1 MVPDL
6 TLEHPDLD
14 MLDVQIRLVDA
25 VNQSSSSK
33 WQQAPMIPSG
43 YSAGEF
49 ELDGASLE
57 P

>member
-1 MVPDL
+1 VVPDL

-14 MLDVQIRLVDA
+14 MLDMQLRLVVA
-25 VNQSSSSK
+25 VNPSLSSM

-43 YSAGEF
+43 YSSGEF
-49 ELDGASLE
+49 EFDGAYLE